1 MSEQQPKPQ
10 FPCPKCGNLTP
21 VGSET
26 CITCGNDFRKYVQ
39 TGGATGKYPF
49 SFIWFA
55 ALFFIVPLGACGGCI
70 VDFRIASFSAVT
82 MLVSVAAGLCLLLYN
97 GIKGRQ

>member
-1 MSEQQPKPQ
+1 MNDLQPRAQ
-10 FPCPKCGNLTP
+10 FPCPKCGNLTQ

-26 CITCGNDFRKYVQ
+26 CPTCRHDFRQYAQ

-82 MLVSVAAGLCLLLYN
+82 MLVSAVAGLCLLFYN